1 MTRLLTSSKTRP
13 CPVCAKTNGN
23 CRTFSDSDLVLCMT
37 LREDLHHPDY
47 RYVRESK
54 DNTWSTYVPHTDDGF
69 DRDAWERSKTERQ
82 QRDREIERQRREKCL
97 SPDRRDQE
105 IRSILVQLSLTDGDR
120 RYLENRNVPAAT
132 ISRCRSVKQWHKL
145 ASPVHV
151 NLPGVSKYG
160 DRLNNP
166 TDGILVAI
174 PDHAGRLVAIRLHN
188 PKAKEKKNGKKYS
201 WLSSASRGV
210 TPHLP
215 NGENPIAL
223 FWPNGLPTISKPNRI
238 GLCEGMEFKAP
249 AAANR
254 LGFPVIG
261 FSGYQFSQSP
271 KLFWEAIAAVNPD
284 AEIVL
289 IPDGGA
295 VANVPI
301 ANTHRQTLANLESA
315 NQPASVTWW
324 GQFTKAD
331 GDIDEIP
338 GDRPIEFISAEQFLS
353 YCPERSKTN
362 VEKFKDWVK
371 QQTRRIKPKGFGAVN
386 IEGDKFTGS
395 RADAWQQAIER
406 GQTILDNTLM
416 GSGKSHS
423 VPHITNPYGG
433 KIWYLY
439 SDHRNPTVEEI
450 AQEFVDLFPRNSHGY
465 YTDAQGKIRPATDPT
480 IEPTIKPNC
489 IRAELFPLLTEL
501 GHDPNDG
508 GGSNPICQSC
518 PKARTCSHADGW
530 YRADR
535 RRILNNVQKIRAHI
549 SSLPRDW
556 DYTND
561 IIICDEPSQLLAPTE
576 TLATSWND
584 LLQEADRVRS
594 HLTPELW
601 AELDQ
606 FLQSLKPLF
615 GKTPRYGLTHDDI
628 TAQLPPVSEDL
639 VEAIAANPLNLAD
652 LFPKIEEETIKDN
665 LTPEERQKW
674 GNAIKALNAQNRR
687 EAVKQSQENLANTPP
702 NVLTHLVSGKG
713 VLRLTG
719 KTLTITLDRR
729 SDYAFLNKTAANI
742 FLDATLNGDRLRTL
756 TGLEGEIQVINN
768 TPNRPLTNQTV
779 NQIKVQGIGSKSL
792 SNTAINRLA
801 ALCRALGGMPTIAL
815 KAWAKYLDID
825 GYWWRNS
832 RGTNDYAGEEKLL
845 ALGLPNPNVGA
856 IEDQYLCL
864 QGNLDGFEEHYAR
877 LVNEEI
883 LQLVGRQRANRYPDR
898 QFVLNLV
905 TPEHTDLSWLTEYG
919 ITLIVKTGFEI
930 TPAAGTENQFT
941 RYQIVQA
948 IIDGCRT
955 QTAISEVLG
964 MTQQA
969 ISKALKA
976 AGATIEKLVASLSKL
991 MPEIPTTGPYKPPT
1005 RASCITPE
1013 LLSCLDWFFG
1023 LDISAICQDAIQVI
1037 CRDGWDG
1044 FVTYLENY
1052 PKAAQAKYYASLWPM
1067 LTTYLRPWP
1076 K

>member
-37 LREDLHHPDY
+37 LREDRHHPDY
-47 RYVRESK
+47 RYIKESK
-54 DNTWSTYVPHTDDGF
+54 DNTWSTYLPRTYDKF
-69 DRDAWERSKTERQ
+69 DRDAWERRKAERE
-82 QRDREIERQRREKCL
+82 QREREIERQHREKCL
-97 SPDRRDQE
+97 SPDHRDVE
-105 IRSILVQLSLTDGDR
+105 IRNVLSQTSLTENHR

-132 ISRCRSVKQWHKL
+132 ISRCRSVTQWHKL

-151 NLPGVSKYG
+151 SLPGVSKYG

-174 PDHAGRLVAIRLHN
+174 PDHAGRLVAMRLHD

-295 VANVPI
+295 VANIPI

-338 GDRPIEFISAEQFLS
+338 GDRPIEFISAEQFLR
-353 YCPERSKTN
+353 YCPARPKTK

-371 QQTRRIKPKGFGAVN
+371 KQTQRIKPKGFGAVN

-395 RADAWQQAIER
+395 RADAWQRAIER

-423 VPHITNPYGG
+423 VPNVTNPYGG

-439 SDHRNPTVEEI
+439 SDHRNPTVEAI
-450 AQEFVDLFPRNSHGY
+450 AQDFVDLFPRNSHGY
-465 YTDAQGKIRPATDPT
+465 YTDAKGKINPATDPT
-480 IEPTIKPNC
+480 IQPTIKPNC
-489 IRAELFPLLTEL
+489 IRATLFPLLTEL

-518 PKARTCSHADGW
+518 PKARVCAHAEGW

-535 RRILNNVQKIRAHI
+535 RWILNNVQKIRAHI

-561 IIICDEPSQLLAPTE
+561 IIICDEPSQLLVPTK
-576 TLATSWND
+576 TIQTSWD
-584 LLQEADRVRS
+584 ELLREADRVRDS
-594 HLTPELW
+594 LTPELW

-615 GKTPRYGLTHDDI
+615 GNTPRYGLTHAEI
-628 TAQLPPVSEDL
+628 MSAMPTVSTALSK
-639 VEAIAANPLNLAD
+639 AIAANRLNLTD
-652 LFPKIEEETIKDN
+652 LFPKIEDESLSDN
-665 LTPEERQKW
+665 LTPAERQKW
-674 GNAIKALNAQNRR
+674 GAGLKALNAHQRQDAIN
-687 EAVKQSQENLANTPP
+687 QSRDNLAQIPP
-702 NVLTHLVSGKG
+702 NALLHLVNGNG
-713 VLRLTG
+713 ILRLTRQVL
-719 KTLTITLDRR
+719 TLTIDSR
-729 SDYAFLNKTAANI
+729 SDYAFLNNTAANI

-756 TGLEGEIQVINN
+756 TGIEGEIQVINN
-768 TPNRPLTNQTV
+768 TPHRPLTNQTV

-792 SNTAINRLA
+792 SNAAINRLVA
-801 ALCRALGGMPTIAL
+801 ICRALGEMPTIGL
-815 KAWAKYLDID
+815 KAWTKYLDID

-832 RGTNDYAGEEKLL
+832 RGTNDYAGLDQLL

-864 QGNLDGFEEHYAR
+864 QGNKDGFEEHYAR

-905 TPEHTDLSWLTEYG
+905 TPEHTDLSWLADYG
-919 ITLIVKTGFEI
+919 ITVIVKTGFEI
-930 TPAAGTENQFT
+930 TPVAGTENQFT

-969 ISKALKA
+969 ISKSLKA
-976 AGATIEKLVASLSKL
+976 AGATIEKLVAALSKL
-991 MPEIPTTGPYKPPT
+991 MPEISTTGPYKSPT
-1005 RASCITPE
+1005 RAGCITDE
-1013 LLSCLDWFFG
+1013 LYKVFDWFFG
-1023 LDISAICQDAIQVI
+1023 LDLTAIAQEAVLVI
-1037 CRDGWDG
+1037 EREGWLG
-1044 FVTYLENY
+1044 FLKYLEDY
-1052 PKAAQAKYYASLWPM
+1052 PKPAQGKFFSVIYIILATESLP
-1067 LTTYLRPWP
+1067 LRE
-1076 K
+1076 